1 MSTTSSS
8 PDGGPG
14 NAAVDNAGEAEKQLS
29 RCEEMVQYSLQRC
42 PKVKFMR
49 EKLEKLGCEMPTGM
63 FACRPCEGM
72 DISGGFIPP
81 TKGADG
87 KPSRAEVVLCSD
99 KGVNQTM
106 MDHTMAHELIHA
118 YDQCRVKLDR
128 TNCLHV
134 ACTEIRAS
142 NTSGEC
148 SFNMEVRRG
157 HLKWGGQQKECVKR
171 RAELSVK
178 ATPGCSDKAAEYVNS
193 AFKPCYYDTEPYD
206 KNPL

>member
-1 MSTTSSS
+1 MSTTPSS

-14 NAAVDNAGEAEKQLS
+14 NAADGNAGEAEKQLS

-63 FACRPCEGM
+63 FTCRPCEGM

-81 TKGADG
+81 AKGTDG

-148 SFNMEVRRG
+148 SFNMEARRG